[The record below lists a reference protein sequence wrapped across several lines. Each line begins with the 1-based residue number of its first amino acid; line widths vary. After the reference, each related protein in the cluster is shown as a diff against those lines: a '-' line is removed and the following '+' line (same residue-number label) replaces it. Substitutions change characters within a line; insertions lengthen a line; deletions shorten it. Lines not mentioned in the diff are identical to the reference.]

1 MSEALHLR
9 VVTPTRVLVGDAVV
23 DGVTVPGALGEIGI
37 LPGHTP
43 LLASLGIGQLT
54 YRQGKTVTAMAI
66 FRGFVEVSGTTV
78 TVLAD
83 AAELPEEIDVAAAKA
98 AGAAAEDAMR
108 TAAGED
114 QTSAREQLESATVR
128 LAVAASR

>member
-1 MSEALHLR
+1 VSEALHLR
-9 VVTPTRVLVGDAVV
+9 VVTPTRVLVSDAVV
-23 DGVTVPGALGEIGI
+23 DVVTVPGALGEIGI

-43 LLASLGIGQLT
+43 LLASLGIGPLA
-54 YRQGKTVTAMAI
+54 YRQGKTATAMAI

-83 AAELPEEIDVAAAKA
+83 AAELPEEIDVDAAKA

-108 TAAGED
+108 TAAGEE
-114 QTSAREQLESATVR
+114 QTAAREQLESATVR